1 MVQDPYSLP
10 AFVLSIVS
18 LVVAVIGALT
28 GIVALVWQILTR
40 TRGAHRVSVRAI
52 PNMML
57 FAGGAASGPYI
68 NIEVTNRGAAAVQVQ
83 NWSILLPGGNALMI
97 AIPASFPPS
106 PALPYMLQPGTNVS
120 FYSLASDLHEAM
132 SLDDLPKA
140 RAVVVLGTG
149 QRILGKRGEFLSSES
164 GAS

>member
-1 MVQDPYSLP
+1 MAQDLFALP

-52 PNMML
+52 PDMMVL
-57 FAGGAASGPYI
+57 LSDGSTSGPFI
-68 NIEVTNRGAAAVQVQ
+68 RIEVTNRGAAAVHVQ
-83 NWSILLPGGNALMI
+83 SWSILLPSGRALMI
-97 AIPASFPPS
+97 AVPAAFPPS

-120 FYSLASDLHEAM
+120 FYSLSSDLQEAM
-132 SLDDLPKA
+132 EPFDLAKS

-149 QRILGKRGEFLSSES
+149 QQIRGKKGELVSRE
-164 GAS
+164 AAK

>member
-1 MVQDPYSLP
+1 MVQDPFALP

-57 FAGGAASGPYI
+57 LAGGATSGPYI
-68 NIEVTNRGAAAVQVQ
+68 NIEVTNRGAAAVQLQ
-83 NWSILLPGGNALMI
+83 NWSILLPSGNALII
-97 AIPASFPPS
+97 AVPASFPPS
-106 PALPYMLQPGTNVS
+106 PALPYTLQPGTNVS
-120 FYSLASDLHEAM
+120 FYSLASDLQEAM

-149 QRILGKRGEFLSSES
+149 QRILGKRGELVPRDKD
-164 GAS
+164 AS